1 MNLFSYMSL
10 IKIPIGT
17 SIAYQNFN
25 GRQLFQLKT
34 PSLKWIIPYKSY
46 MVMRVRVTQIAATSA
61 AILPGL
67 RPIINTVDADGHPVT
82 VTIPYLNNNPITTF
96 FTSLKTEIGIYEVT
110 SDDNLPAGNT
120 MYKII
125 TRSKEEEERIE
136 PNNKIS
142 YISLNEAYTAPLS
155 NIIPNGISFLY
166 LKDIPDDFLGY
177 FPDFDV
183 TSLLLLKRRHIHVM
197 RNNLFGLN
205 NTKEIELVG
214 SIPSP
219 LFNSRT
225 PIPPHTH
232 QFH

>member
-1 MNLFSYMSL
+1 MYL

-46 MVMRVRVTQIAATSA
+46 MVMRIRVTQSASTSA

-82 VTIPYLNNNPITTF
+82 VTIPYRNNNPITTF
-96 FTSLKTEIGIYEVT
+96 FTLLKTEIGNYEVT

-125 TRSKEEEERIE
+125 TRSKEEEEEERIE

-142 YISLNEAYTAPLS
+142 YISPSEAYTAPT
-155 NIIPNGISFLY
+155 IKTFTNGADTLNFEI
-166 LKDIPDDFLGY
+166 IPDDFSDY
-177 FPDFDV
+177 FHDFDI
-183 TSLLLLKRRHIHVM
+183 TS
-197 RNNLFGLN
+197 
-205 NTKEIELVG
+205 
-214 SIPSP
+214 
-219 LFNSRT
+219 
-225 PIPPHTH
+225 
-232 QFH
+232 